1 MRKGETLRD
10 VAVVGTGMTDFGSR
24 ENSLTEMASEASL
37 EAIRDA
43 GAEDKDFDAI
53 YFANMASGAFTS
65 QTAVASAL
73 ADRISLVPADAH
85 RIENGPASGGSAI
98 RSALMGIA
106 SGIQDLVLVVGSEKM
121 SEVSGDVAT
130 DILASMNHPE
140 AEYKHGV
147 PMPGMG
153 ALFTR
158 LYMENYG
165 VTEDQLAAAS
175 AKNHFNATKN
185 PKAQLGH
192 KPAEPEGV
200 KDSIMIADPIR
211 LYHTCPVTDGSAAL
225 VLCSKDKAEELG
237 AEPIQIAGSGQATDA
252 QAVEEREDPL
262 RLKSVEMAADEA
274 FNMAGLD
281 RDDVDV
287 IETHDA
293 FITLELAEIEA
304 AGFFEP
310 GEAGKA
316 TLEGKTK
323 IDGELPVN
331 PSGGLKARGHPVGA
345 TGIAQAVEIV
355 TQLRGE
361 AGERQVEGAETGFCC
376 NFGGFGNN
384 TVIHLLRRL

>member
-1 MRKGETLRD
+1 MRD
-10 VAVVGTGMTDFGSR
+10 VVIAGIGMTDLR
-24 ENSLTEMASEASL
+24 ERDKSLIEMASESSL
-37 EAIRDA
+37 QAISDA
-43 GAEDKDFDAI
+43 GAEDEEFDAI
-53 YFANMASGAFTS
+53 YFANMASGAFAS

-73 ADRISLVPADAH
+73 ADRISLVPAGAH

-106 SGIQDLVLVVGSEKM
+106 SGMQDLVLVTGSEKM
-121 SEVSGDVAT
+121 SDVSGDVAT

-158 LYMENYG
+158 LYMEKYG
-165 VTEDQLAAAS
+165 VTEDHLAVAS
-175 AKNHFNATKN
+175 AKNHSNGTKN
-185 PKAQLGH
+185 PKAQLRH
-192 KPAEPEGV
+192 KPAKMEGI
-200 KDSIMIADPIR
+200 KDSIMVADPIR
-211 LYHTCPVTDGSAAL
+211 LYHTCPITDGSAAL
-225 VLCSKDKAEELG
+225 VMCSKDKAEELG
-237 AEPIQIAGSGQATDA
+237 ANYIKVVGSGQATDA

-262 RLKSVEMAADEA
+262 RLKSVKIAADEA
-274 FNMAGLD
+274 FGMAELD

-293 FITLELAEIEA
+293 FITLELAQIEA

-310 GEAGKA
+310 GEAGEA

-345 TGIAQAVEIV
+345 TGIAQAFEIV
-355 TQLRGE
+355 TQLREE
-361 AGERQVEGAETGFCC
+361 AGERQVKGAKIGYCC

-384 TVIHLLRRL
+384 TVIHLLRRP